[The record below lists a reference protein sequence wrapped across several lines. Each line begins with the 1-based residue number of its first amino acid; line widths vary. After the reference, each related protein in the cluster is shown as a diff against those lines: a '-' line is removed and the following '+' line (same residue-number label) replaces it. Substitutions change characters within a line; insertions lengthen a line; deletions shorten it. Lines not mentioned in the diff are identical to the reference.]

1 MGGCL
6 LKIVLLTIVSNNEP
20 WFQKARELY
29 TEKINYMAKFE
40 VEAIKASKI
49 DRANAEQKKKLE
61 SEMLL
66 KALKPND
73 FVVLL
78 DERGKALD
86 SLRLAQWFERENS
99 QSTSKRMVFIIGGAF
114 GVDED
119 IKKRAQL
126 TLQLGPWTLN
136 HLVAQ
141 TVLLEQIYRMLTI
154 IKGLPYHN
162 A

>member
-1 MGGCL
+1 